1 MFKTYNYA
9 FQIRVTL
16 KSVFNC
22 DDFGLGLIAD
32 TKFIEK
38 NPFIPMTMI
47 LGNFYNK
54 MDDNSKMKIDDF
66 IERYNWLMGKSIEEI
81 GEEKIKE
88 IIKYFNEIT
97 ATA

>member
-1 MFKTYNYA
+1 MFKTDDYA
-9 FQIRVTL
+9 FQIRITL
-16 KSVFNC
+16 KSIFNC

-32 TKFIEK
+32 TEFIE
-38 NPFIPMTMI
+38 NSPFIPMIMV

-54 MDDNSKMKIDDF
+54 MDENSKMQIDDF

-88 IIKYFNEIT
+88 IIKYFNEIA